1 MGIRFKFVAKILFLC
16 LKTIKKK
23 KKVSEIHILIFL
35 LLIRYVSDNVESLN
49 MYTNLIFGLNP
60 SRQYNINVYNFF

>member
-35 LLIRYVSDNVESLN
+35 LLIRYVSDNVESL
-49 MYTNLIFGLNP
+49 YTNLIFGLNP